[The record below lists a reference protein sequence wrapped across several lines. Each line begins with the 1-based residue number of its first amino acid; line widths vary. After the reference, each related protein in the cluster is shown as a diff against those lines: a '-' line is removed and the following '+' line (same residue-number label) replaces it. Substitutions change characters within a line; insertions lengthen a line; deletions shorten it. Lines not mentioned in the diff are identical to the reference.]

1 MNLQKLIFYLLFNP
15 IFVYNILPT
24 HNPQHEDKPGGAVE
38 QREYPA
44 GEDDPLGPGQGAD
57 ALKKMNND
65 ETKPNYSVLHKTYL
79 FQHLY

>member
-1 MNLQKLIFYLLFNP
+1 MR
-15 IFVYNILPT
+15 
-24 HNPQHEDKPGGAVE
+24 EDKPGGAVE
-38 QREYPA
+38 QGEQPA

-65 ETKPNYSVLHKTYL
+65 ETKPNYSVLHKKDL